1 MPVLAPSA
9 PLRPWSRIWR
19 YLAAFGVA
27 AILWLAVASD
37 VLPIDGP
44 PLPDEDMEVLAAV
57 LLLDLGLGVIALA
70 LLPLRRR
77 RPVLIA
83 GITAALSTLSGAA
96 VGASMLAA
104 VSMST
109 RRRWPGA
116 AIVGLVWLIAGA
128 VYQGLYRPALPG
140 VESSTPYMIVTGAV
154 TIAVYVAS
162 VATGFYIGARR
173 ELVDTLQERAE
184 TNEREQA
191 LKADAAR
198 EAERTRIAREMHDV
212 LAHRIS
218 LVAMHA
224 GALTYRTD
232 LTAAETAQTAAI
244 IEENAHHAL
253 IELRQVLGVLR
264 AGSPEIEGLAEA
276 EPPQPSLLDLRLLL
290 AATTDAGTPVRL
302 DVAGLADPLGETP
315 AEAGPGAEALSS
327 IPPTL
332 SRTAF
337 RIVQEALT
345 NARKH
350 APGAPVALRL
360 AREGD
365 HLTVEVRNAAPR
377 TLPLGAVPGAGWGLT
392 GLEERASLAGGVL
405 THGVDDSGAFLVTAS
420 LPWEHR

>member
-1 MPVLAPSA
+1 M
-9 PLRPWSRIWR
+9 WR
-19 YLAAFGVA
+19 YLAAVGVA
-27 AILWLAVASD
+27 ALLWLVVAID
-37 VLPIDGP
+37 VLPHDA
-44 PLPDEDMEVLAAV
+44 PLPGDAMDVLTAALV
-57 LLLDLGLGVIALA
+57 LDLSLGVVALA

-83 GITAALSTLSGAA
+83 GASAALSAVSASA
-96 VGASMLAA
+96 VGASTLAA

-109 RRRWPGA
+109 RRRWEGA
-116 AIVGLVWLIAGA
+116 AVVGLVWGVAGA

-140 VESSTPYMIVTGAV
+140 VGSSIQYMAVTWAV

-162 VATGFYIGARR
+162 AATGFYIGARR
-173 ELVDTLQERAE
+173 ELLETLHERAE
-184 TNEREQA
+184 TAEREQA
-191 LKADAAR
+191 LKAEAAR
-198 EAERTRIAREMHDV
+198 ESERTRIAREMHDV

-232 LTAAETAQTAAI
+232 LTPAETAGTAAI

-253 IELRQVLGVLR
+253 VELRQVLGVLR
-264 AGSPEIEGLAEA
+264 AGRPGPADPA
-276 EPPQPSLLDLRLLL
+276 EPPQPSLRELGSLL
-290 AATTDAGTPVRL
+290 AETAEAGTPVSL
-302 DVAGLADPLGETP
+302 EVDGLAE
-315 AEAGPGAEALSS
+315 GPGGAPDGDGADADALAS

-350 APGAPVALRL
+350 APGAAVALRL
-360 AREGD
+360 ARDGD
-365 HLTVEVRNAAPR
+365 TLTVEVSNATPRTAPR
-377 TLPLGAVPGAGWGLT
+377 GIPGGGLGLT
-392 GLEERASLAGGVL
+392 GLRERASLAGGAL
-405 THGVDDSGAFLVTAS
+405 AHGVDDTGAFVVTAS